1 MHQIV
6 TFITFKKLL
15 STVLEL
21 GFNYSIEKPVKQY
34 IQYIIVH
41 TQYAVTHVD
50 TKILISSAH

>member
-21 GFNYSIEKPVKQY
+21 GFNYSIQKPKNPYVQDLM
-34 IQYIIVH
+34 ID
-41 TQYAVTHVD
+41 TQNAVTTLD
-50 TKILISSAH
+50 TKILIASAH